1 MQVRCILRSIAA
13 RLKSPVGP
21 APQGNIQM
29 NRETMTATAPVA
41 PNPEAL
47 ARADKFFADH
57 RIEFVLAQFVDIH
70 GVAKTKAVPVS
81 HFKDILTTGAG
92 FAGGGVWGLGIK
104 PHEAEYI
111 LVGDINTL
119 TLAS

>member
-13 RLKSPVGP
+13 RPESPVGT
-21 APQGNIQM
+21 AAQGTIQM
-29 NRETMTATAPVA
+29 NKEPIVATAPLA
-41 PNPEAL
+41 LDPEAL
-47 ARADKFFADH
+47 ARAEKFLADNH
-57 RIEFVLAQFVDIH
+57 VEFVLAQFVDIH

-111 LVGDINTL
+111 LIGDV
-119 TLAS
+119 